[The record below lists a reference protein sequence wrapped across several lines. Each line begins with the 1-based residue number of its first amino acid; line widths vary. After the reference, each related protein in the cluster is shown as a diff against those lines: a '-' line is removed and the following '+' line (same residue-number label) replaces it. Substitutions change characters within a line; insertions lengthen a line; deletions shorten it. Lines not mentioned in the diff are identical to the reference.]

1 MPMLVSI
8 NIAHLAEIR
17 LYVYQL
23 DENSSLQFYENEDG
37 ELTVDNDLY
46 TGSRPHQSEENGELY
61 AEVGSNTKKP
71 KSKKKKFALKP
82 GPDDIYAQIDK
93 AKKSNMQDEDGE
105 LTVDNDLYTGSRP
118 HQSEENGEL
127 YAEVGSNTKKPK
139 SKKKKFALK
148 PGPDDIYAQIDK
160 TKKSN
165 MQETHHDESIYQNC
179 GQPDEEIYANADHAN
194 QFVTDDGVVYIEVE
208 FGAESDSN
216 VIRGVVED
224 VEYAQIDLT
233 KI

>member
-61 AEVGSNTKKP
+61 AESANFTFP
-71 KSKKKKFALKP
+71 YL
-82 GPDDIYAQIDK
+82 
-93 AKKSNMQDEDGE
+93 
-105 LTVDNDLYTGSRP
+105 
-118 HQSEENGEL
+118 
-127 YAEVGSNTKKPK
+127 
-139 SKKKKFALK
+139 
-148 PGPDDIYAQIDK
+148 
-160 TKKSN
+160 
-165 MQETHHDESIYQNC
+165 ETHHDESIYQNC
-179 GQPDEEIYANADHAN
+179 EQPDEEIYANADHAN

-216 VIRGVVED
+216 VIHGVVED